1 VQHEK
6 KDNKSFEILSIP
18 HSILKKTEEIPHL
31 AISIKD
37 ITEEIHHSSQ
47 YLVVPFS
54 IFSDKVS

>member
-1 VQHEK
+1 
-6 KDNKSFEILSIP
+6 
-18 HSILKKTEEIPHL
+18 L

-54 IFSDKVS
+54 IFSDKVSK